1 MDRVYRVL
9 QFLRIV
15 DDQRNLSL
23 TNIAL
28 MAVLARLLVSPTI
41 DMESLLGLVA
51 TLVSYQ
57 AKRVVAGVAGT
68 PAADEAEELKKIV
81 ETLQTKVTAMELG
94 QQRRFARASGGD
106 GVFVLK
112 FIGPF
117 LRPTGLLVS
126 VLTPRMCSP
135 LKSLPETVRSVFG
148 IYHRLSCVRRGSA
161 SL

>member
-94 QQRRFARASGGD
+94 QQRRF
-106 GVFVLK
+106 
-112 FIGPF
+112 
-117 LRPTGLLVS
+117 
-126 VLTPRMCSP
+126 
-135 LKSLPETVRSVFG
+135 
-148 IYHRLSCVRRGSA
+148 
-161 SL
+161 